1 MTERQLLEAEGEIK
15 KAMDELVKNGGMEL
29 LISVGQ
35 KKVAQMFD
43 KKNKVMLMN
52 AMKRRLLIR
61 SML

>member
-43 KKNKVMLMN
+43 KKTKSCL
-52 AMKRRLLIR
+52 
-61 SML
+61 